1 MKALS
6 LKVRHE
12 EYESKNHFSRQEK
25 DSAGN
30 GLRKIALF
38 FFFSF
43 FYLNH
48 VRLSEAVRFPVVSS
62 VSSASFLYSTVAI
75 IALRNFA
82 FSKSCS

>member
-38 FFFSF
+38 FFLF
-43 FYLNH
+43 FLFE
-48 VRLSEAVRFPVVSS
+48 SCT
-62 VSSASFLYSTVAI
+62 TV
-75 IALRNFA
+75 
-82 FSKSCS
+82 

>member
-38 FFFSF
+38 FFFF
-43 FYLNH
+43 F
-48 VRLSEAVRFPVVSS
+48 
-62 VSSASFLYSTVAI
+62 FLFESCTTV
-75 IALRNFA
+75 
-82 FSKSCS
+82 